1 MTFDLDI
8 ADVMST
14 VDIILNEEISI
25 DECPVTLSA
34 FPLLIQRWREG
45 HMGLNKDQ
53 IVIIIITI
61 IIL

>member
-1 MTFDLDI
+1 MISDLDI
-8 ADVMST
+8 TDVMST

-34 FPLLIQRWREG
+34 FPLLIQCWREG

-53 IVIIIITI
+53 IVIIITI